1 MNEEEN
7 VQIISTETEQDPF
20 GKFLSDL
27 TMKVT
32 PMVQTIVAE
41 KLANDNQFLKKECYC
56 CKMKLNDGA
65 TELNVFT
72 GKGFSRYLFCDTCTR
87 RILDLKP

>member
-1 MNEEEN
+1 MNEDE
-7 VQIISTETEQDPF
+7 VKIVSAETEQDPF

-27 TMKVT
+27 TMRVT

-56 CKMKLNDGA
+56 CKMKLNDGS

-72 GKGFSRYLFCDTCTR
+72 GKGFSRYLFCDTCTQ
-87 RILDLKP
+87 RILDMQP